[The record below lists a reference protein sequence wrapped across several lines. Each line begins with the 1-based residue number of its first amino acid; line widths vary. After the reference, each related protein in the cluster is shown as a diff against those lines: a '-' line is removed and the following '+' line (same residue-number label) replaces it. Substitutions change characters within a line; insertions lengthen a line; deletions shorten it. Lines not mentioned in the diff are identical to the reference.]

1 MGQNELG
8 QRSCRDG
15 GGAWERNETSVCS
28 GGGRSGLKKIKDP
41 VSGAQVPCVQRQRR
55 DAQDPGQLLVFCLG
69 GIFRQ
74 DQKF

>member
-1 MGQNELG
+1 M
-8 QRSCRDG
+8 
-15 GGAWERNETSVCS
+15 
-28 GGGRSGLKKIKDP
+28 KKVKDP